1 MNISCKFQS
10 ENQKQKAMQK
20 KSNNNELKKTDIEN
34 MYGLF

>member
-20 KSNNNELKKTDIEN
+20 KIQQQRIKKTDIEN